1 MADLSEAEALA
12 TPEFWNERYTKSDG
26 SNPTHEWFRTFAAL
40 EPYFQK
46 HLFSQRSPESA
57 PRIMH
62 LGSGDSV
69 GFRPCPPLP
78 LTYTHTHSPAP
89 LIDTYPQ
96 PPKPRPRHSSP
107 TKKKRQQAHRRQTI
121 PADLSERGY
130 RNQLCLDF
138 STVVVDLMAAR
149 HAAVGGIE
157 WRWADVR
164 DMPDAAPTGSVDVA
178 FDKGTMDA
186 MIHGSPWS
194 PPPDVR
200 DNTARYLREVH
211 RALRDDGVFL
221 YITYRQPHFMR
232 PLLNAEGLWDLE
244 MDVLSGGESAFD
256 YYGFVLRKKKAD
268 S

>member
-1 MADLSEAEALA
+1 MAEPSEAEALA

-40 EPYFQK
+40 EPFFQR
-46 HLFSQRSPESA
+46 HLFSQRPPESA

-62 LGSGDSV
+62 LGSGDS
-69 GFRPCPPLP
+69 
-78 LTYTHTHSPAP
+78 
-89 LIDTYPQ
+89 
-96 PPKPRPRHSSP
+96 
-107 TKKKRQQAHRRQTI
+107 TI
-121 PADLSERGY
+121 PADLAERGY

-149 HAAVGGIE
+149 HAAVAGGGAIE

-164 DMPDAAPTGSVDVA
+164 DMPDAAPTGSVDFA

-211 RALRDDGVFL
+211 RALRPGGGVFL
-221 YITYRQPHFMR
+221 YVTYRQPHFIR
-232 PLLNAEGLWDLE
+232 PSLEAAGASWDIDMEVLE
-244 MDVLSGGESAFD
+244 GGESAFD
-256 YYGFVLRKKKAD
+256 YYGWILRKRATD

>member
-12 TPEFWNERYTKSDG
+12 TPEFWNERYTRSDG
-26 SNPTHEWFRTFAAL
+26 ANPTHEWFRTFAAL
-40 EPYFQK
+40 EPYFQR
-46 HLFSQRSPESA
+46 HLFSRRSPESA

-62 LGSGDSV
+62 LGSGDSTV
-69 GFRPCPPLP
+69 
-78 LTYTHTHSPAP
+78 
-89 LIDTYPQ
+89 
-96 PPKPRPRHSSP
+96 
-107 TKKKRQQAHRRQTI
+107 
-121 PADLSERGY
+121 PADLAARGY
-130 RNQLCLDF
+130 TNQLCLDF
-138 STVVVDLMAAR
+138 SAVVVELMAAR
-149 HAAVGGIE
+149 HAAAGGIE
-157 WRWADVR
+157 WRCADVR

-186 MIHGSPWS
+186 MIHGSPWA

-221 YITYRQPHFMR
+221 YVTYRQPHFMR
-232 PLLNAEGLWDLE
+232 PLLNADALWDLD

>member
-12 TPEFWNERYTKSDG
+12 TPEFWNERYTRSDG
-26 SNPTHEWFRTFAAL
+26 ANPTHEWFRTFAAL
-40 EPYFQK
+40 EPYFQR
-46 HLFSQRSPESA
+46 HLFSRRSPESA

-69 GFRPCPPLP
+69 GRSLP
-78 LTYTHTHSPAP
+78 LSLSLTHTHTPSPP
-89 LIDTYPQ
+89 LSFF
-96 PPKPRPRHSSP
+96 PPPP
-107 TKKKRQQAHRRQTI
+107 THTHRRQTV
-121 PADLSERGY
+121 PADLAARGY
-130 RNQLCLDF
+130 TNQLCLDF
-138 STVVVDLMAAR
+138 SAVVVELMAAR
-149 HAAVGGIE
+149 HAAAGGIE
-157 WRWADVR
+157 WRCADVR

-186 MIHGSPWS
+186 MIHGSPWA

-221 YITYRQPHFMR
+221 YVTYRQPHFMR
-232 PLLNAEGLWDLE
+232 PLLNADALWDLD

>member
-62 LGSGDSV
+62 LGSGDS
-69 GFRPCPPLP
+69 
-78 LTYTHTHSPAP
+78 
-89 LIDTYPQ
+89 
-96 PPKPRPRHSSP
+96 
-107 TKKKRQQAHRRQTI
+107 TI

>member
-12 TPEFWNERYTKSDG
+12 TPEFWNERYTRSDG
-26 SNPTHEWFRTFAAL
+26 ANPTHEWFRTFAAL
-40 EPYFQK
+40 EPYFQR
-46 HLFSQRSPESA
+46 HLFSRRSPESA

-62 LGSGDSV
+62 LGSGDSTV
-69 GFRPCPPLP
+69 
-78 LTYTHTHSPAP
+78 
-89 LIDTYPQ
+89 
-96 PPKPRPRHSSP
+96 
-107 TKKKRQQAHRRQTI
+107 
-121 PADLSERGY
+121 PADLAARGY
-130 RNQLCLDF
+130 TNQLCLDF
-138 STVVVDLMAAR
+138 SAVVVELMAAR
-149 HAAVGGIE
+149 HAAAGGIE

-178 FDKGTMDA
+178 FDKGTLDA

-221 YITYRQPHFMR
+221 YVTYRQPHFMR
-232 PLLNAEGLWDLE
+232 PLLNADALWDLD

>member
-26 SNPTHEWFRTFAAL
+26 ANPTHEWFRTFAAL
-40 EPYFQK
+40 EPYFQRR
-46 HLFSQRSPESA
+46 LFSQRTPESA
-57 PRIMH
+57 PRIVH
-62 LGSGDSV
+62 LGSGDS
-69 GFRPCPPLP
+69 
-78 LTYTHTHSPAP
+78 
-89 LIDTYPQ
+89 
-96 PPKPRPRHSSP
+96 
-107 TKKKRQQAHRRQTI
+107 TI
-121 PADLSERGY
+121 PADLAERGY
-130 RNQLCLDF
+130 KNQLCLDF
-138 STVVVDLMAAR
+138 SNVVVDLMAAR

-164 DMPDAAPTGSVDVA
+164 DMPDAAPTATVDVA

-211 RALRDDGVFL
+211 RALRPDGVFL